1 MRKHRRLC
9 PSPAGA
15 LLAQARGQSG
25 RAHSHNGLLQS
36 EGAGYQIQAQKG
48 PGVNRCLDA
57 DAFLCQHP

>member
-15 LLAQARGQSG
+15 LLAQARVQSG

-36 EGAGYQIQAQKG
+36 EGAGYQIQA
-48 PGVNRCLDA
+48 P
-57 DAFLCQHP
+57 FLFARGEPLP